1 MGLKIGIPRALLYYD
16 YFLLWNTFL
25 ESLGV
30 EIVLSQKT
38 NKDIVNNGIK
48 SAVEETCLPVK
59 VFLGHVHNL
68 AQKKVDY
75 LFIPRYI
82 SVEPRRFLC
91 PKFMGLPYMIKHL
104 IPGIPPVLNVDI
116 DMRKQKGELPVEMY
130 RLGRL
135 FTFNPW
141 KIRMA
146 YRLAREN
153 QKSFKKMMLQGFLP
167 EEVFFNGT
175 EKSKALKRTVLKE
188 NDQDRNVLRIG
199 LIGHSYN
206 LYDKYI
212 NMNILEKLQEMGVQI
227 ITSKMFSEAEVNS
240 GLKKLQKDIFWT
252 FGKETIGSAFYLL
265 EERITHGIILL
276 VSFAC
281 GPDSIIMDLIDRAY
295 KRAGIPCLTLVLDE
309 HSAEGGVITRL
320 EAFIEMLK
328 WRKQKNEG
336 YFSTHGKPVDCP
348 ESPF

>member
-1 MGLKIGIPRALLYYD
+1 MRIKIGIPRALLYYD
-16 YFLLWNTFL
+16 YFLLWSTFL
-25 ESLGV
+25 ERLGT

-38 NKDIVNNGIK
+38 NKEIVYNGIK
-48 SAVEETCLPVK
+48 SAIEETCLPVK
-59 VFLGHVHNL
+59 VFLGHVQDL
-68 AQKKVDY
+68 ARKKVDY
-75 LFIPRYI
+75 IFIPRYI

-104 IPGIPPVLNVDI
+104 LPGIPPVLNVEVDL
-116 DMRKQKGELPVEMY
+116 RKRERQLPVEMY
-130 RLGRL
+130 RLGKL

-141 KIRMA
+141 KIRLA
-146 YRLAREN
+146 YKLAQEN
-153 QKSFKKMMLQGFLP
+153 QKSFKKNILQGFLP
-167 EEVFFNGT
+167 ENVYFNET
-175 EKSKALKRTVLKE
+175 EKNKALKRTVLK
-188 NDQDRNVLRIG
+188 NNQHKNVLRIG

-206 LYDKYI
+206 LYDEYV
-212 NMNILEKLQEMGVQI
+212 NMNILNKLQEMGVEI
-227 ITSKMFSEAEVNS
+227 ITSKMFSEAEINS
-240 GLKKLQKDIFWT
+240 GLKRLRKDIFWT

-265 EERITHGIILL
+265 EERITHGIILI

-295 KRAGIPCLTLVLDE
+295 KRAGVPCLTLVLDE

-328 WRKQKNEG
+328 WKEQKNES
-336 YFSTHGKPVDCP
+336 YFSPHGQPVDCP